1 MQPLAPEPPQHAV
14 PAALRVEDIANS
26 PHFRPLH
33 SLRGVAHDLRYASN
47 NNFAG
52 TNLYGNLDCAW
63 LRTEAAVGLENAA
76 RWLHSQQPGW
86 RLLVLD
92 ALRPQRVQEAIWRD
106 VVGTPAQHYFANPVP
121 GSIHSWGLAV
131 DVTLLDAN
139 SAELDMGSSFDE
151 MHERS
156 HPELHA
162 QLLASGALQP
172 QHVQRREL
180 LLAAMQLGGFQG
192 ITNEWWHFDH
202 VDRQHARR
210 TLPRVL

>member
-1 MQPLAPEPPQHAV
+1 MRPTTLPPHT
-14 PAALRVEDIANS
+14 LRVEDIASS

-33 SLRGVAHDLRYASN
+33 SLCGVAHDLRYASG

-52 TNLYGNLDCAW
+52 TKLYGDLDCAW
-63 LRTEAAVGLENAA
+63 LRTEAALGLEQAA
-76 RWLHSQQPGW
+76 VWLHVQRPGW

-131 DVTLLDAN
+131 DVTLLDATG
-139 SAELDMGSSFDE
+139 AEIDMGSAFDE

-156 HPELHA
+156 HPELHLE
-162 QLLASGALQP
+162 LLASGALQP
-172 QHVQRREL
+172 QHVQRRNL
-180 LLAAMQLGGFQG
+180 LLTAMQQGGFQG
-192 ITNEWWHFDH
+192 IGIEWWHFDH
-202 VDRQHARR
+202 GDRQQLRR
-210 TLPRVL
+210 TLPRVF